1 MNTNKKHLAKLIAN
15 VKATKSKLEKAENAL
30 PPIPKKDLHDL
41 REAKEC
47 AERELHDF
55 STMTTTSQI
64 KKDCQRYLGNR
75 GINEEIKRCAYY
87 DGLWF
92 IVFASAPEDV
102 EVSKESSC
110 YECWDIIPSKDF
122 AWSLSSY
129 KAIKHG
135 L

>member
-1 MNTNKKHLAKLIAN
+1 MRTNILARRN
-15 VKATKSKLEKAENAL
+15 NF
-30 PPIPKKDLHDL
+30 P
-41 REAKEC
+41 
-47 AERELHDF
+47 
-55 STMTTTSQI
+55 TMTTTSQI

-75 GINEEIKRCAYY
+75 GINEEIKRCAYH

-110 YECWDIIPSKDF
+110 YECYDIIPAKDF
-122 AWSLSSY
+122 AWSLSCY

>member
-1 MNTNKKHLAKLIAN
+1 MTVVFVMISQKIVVVRLLLTSSKSRMPMNISARRNN
-15 VKATKSKLEKAENAL
+15 F
-30 PPIPKKDLHDL
+30 P
-41 REAKEC
+41 
-47 AERELHDF
+47 
-55 STMTTTSQI
+55 TMTTTSQI
-64 KKDCQRYLGNR
+64 KKECQRYLGNR
-75 GINEEIKRCAYY
+75 GINEEIKRCAYH

-110 YECWDIIPSKDF
+110 YECYDIIPAKDF